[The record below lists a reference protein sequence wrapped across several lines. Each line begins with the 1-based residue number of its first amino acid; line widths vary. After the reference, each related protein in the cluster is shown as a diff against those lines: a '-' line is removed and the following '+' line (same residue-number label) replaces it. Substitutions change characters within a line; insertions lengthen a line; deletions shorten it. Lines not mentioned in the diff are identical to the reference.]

1 MSKPR
6 SPREA
11 HDALFRALATD
22 EISAASLIRRY
33 APQQLAE
40 VLTGKPPRLLE
51 GNLIRP
57 RRGRIQADALFEV
70 EVRGGGTVLVHVLF
84 EHLSGPA
91 PGTPLKLQEYM
102 TAIWRRSF
110 KTNRLRSLRPIIPVV
125 ICHGPHRGAVP
136 ESFLELVD
144 VPEVLAGRLPLLDF
158 GIEIHDLGTIPP
170 SELADDA
177 ATRGALFALKISHV
191 EDPPLGVL
199 LEIARDLA
207 DRPEDSLVR
216 IEGMGYV
223 LGALRVSDERYEA
236 LLNSRDPEV
245 CDMVLLTIAE
255 REWRKGQAEGR
266 AEIVLAQLENRF
278 GPIPPHVV
286 KRVRSADPSEL
297 LAWSA
302 ALLRARR
309 LEDIFGPDAG
319 I

>member
-1 MSKPR
+1 
-6 SPREA
+6 
-11 HDALFRALATD
+11 
-22 EISAASLIRRY
+22 
-33 APQQLAE
+33 
-40 VLTGKPPRLLE
+40 
-51 GNLIRP
+51 
-57 RRGRIQADALFEV
+57 
-70 EVRGGGTVLVHVLF
+70 
-84 EHLSGPA
+84 
-91 PGTPLKLQEYM
+91 M

-136 ESFLELVD
+136 QSFLELVD

-207 DRPEDSLVR
+207 DRPADSLVR

-223 LGALRVSDERYEA
+223 LGTLRVSEERYEA
-236 LLNSRDPEV
+236 LLNTRDPEV

-266 AEIVLAQLENRF
+266 AEGRAEIVLAQLENRF
-278 GPIPPHVV
+278 GPIPTHVME
-286 KRVRSADPSEL
+286 RVRSADPSTL

-309 LEDIFGPDAG
+309 LEDIFGPNSG